1 MGRSDKILKMI
12 ENIMS
17 FEDDKLDAV
26 GEAIE
31 ACKRVQM
38 LQEAA
43 NNSIAKKNL
52 DE

>member
-12 ENIMS
+12 ETIMS

-43 NNSIAKKNL
+43 NSTSTKRNL
-52 DE
+52 NE